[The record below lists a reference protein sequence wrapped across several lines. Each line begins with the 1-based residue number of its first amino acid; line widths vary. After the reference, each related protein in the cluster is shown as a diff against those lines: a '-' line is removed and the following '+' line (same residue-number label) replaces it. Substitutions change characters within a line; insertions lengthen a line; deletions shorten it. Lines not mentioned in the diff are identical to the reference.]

1 LDTHKK
7 SRKTDEPLIH
17 KMDRTVQDPIFSI
30 AEPAMRDPHFRARMT
45 CSCRDSDYIP
55 KVANAGAVLTKNG
68 QRIQIMH
75 NGVKVIAGGYGGD
88 WMAGIITELRG
99 HHEPQEEAIFHEI
112 LKLLPQGASMIELG
126 GNWSYYSIWFLK
138 NFKARRRSVV
148 LEPDPANLATG
159 QANATLNKSAIEFVN
174 ASIGA
179 VAAQTV
185 SFRCESGETISIPQ
199 TTVPGLLER
208 FDIPVLDILHCDIQG
223 VETEV
228 LSSCRPL
235 FVGHKIRFCVVSTH
249 SHHISADPLT
259 HQRCLAILQDAG
271 GQILAEHDVHE
282 SFSGDGLIVAY
293 FGTEAI
299 KWVPPRI
306 SYNRYSASLFRNPL
320 FDLDEINRKAFAV
333 ERSLP
338 VSRPSRVR
346 RLLERFR
353 VT

>member
-1 LDTHKK
+1 MDTHEQNLAKPTNL
-7 SRKTDEPLIH
+7 SS
-17 KMDRTVQDPIFSI
+17 KMDITVQDPVFSI
-30 AEPAMRDPHFRARMT
+30 TEPAMRDPYFRARMT
-45 CSCRDSDYIP
+45 CSCRDADYIP
-55 KVANAGAVLTKNG
+55 KVANAGTVLTRNG

-88 WMAGIITELRG
+88 WMAGIITELKG

-112 LKLLPQGASMIELG
+112 LKLLPQRASMIELG
-126 GNWSYYSIWFLK
+126 GNWSYYSLWFLK
-138 NFKARRRSVV
+138 NFKGRRRSVV

-159 QANATLNKSAIEFVN
+159 QANAALNKSSIEFVN
-174 ASIGA
+174 ASIGG
-179 VAAQTV
+179 VAAQNVT
-185 SFRCESGETISIPQ
+185 FRCESGETISIPQ
-199 TTVPGLLER
+199 TTVTSLFER

-235 FVGHKIRFCVVSTH
+235 FDARKIRFCVVSTH
-249 SHHISADPLT
+249 SHHISGDPLT

-299 KWVPPRI
+299 KWVPPHM

-320 FDLDEINRKAFAV
+320 FDLDEINRNPLAV
-333 ERSLP
+333 VRSVP
-338 VSRPSRVR
+338 VSRPGKVR

-353 VT
+353 VV